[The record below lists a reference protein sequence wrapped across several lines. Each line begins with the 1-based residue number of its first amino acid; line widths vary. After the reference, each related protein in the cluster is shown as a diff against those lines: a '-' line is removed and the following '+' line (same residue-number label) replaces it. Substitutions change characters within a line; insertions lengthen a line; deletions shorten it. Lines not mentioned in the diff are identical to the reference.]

1 LGDLQEFYA
10 GEDDMGSS
18 IAPGMAKLVGDAP
31 VWKRTQSLGCNRRAG
46 DIARQSFKPRS
57 VVSVYRDSCMETEA
71 LHAGAALPR
80 GNSVLQRGCGTGG
93 EQRVFIQQRAFGCST
108 MIREQAAT
116 LKEAEM
122 MPLAVAA
129 ATRADLVVVG
139 RWEREELGGSPVDP
153 TGRVRRSVR
162 TLDPRGPGR
171 EDFRGLRVE
180 YPSQALI

>member
-46 DIARQSFKPRS
+46 DIARQSFKPRW

-129 ATRADLVVVG
+129 ATRAISWSSGAGRGKSSGEVQWIPQAAFAGLFGLWTLVDLG
-139 RWEREELGGSPVDP
+139 AKNSAACALN
-153 TGRVRRSVR
+153 THRRH
-162 TLDPRGPGR
+162 
-171 EDFRGLRVE
+171 
-180 YPSQALI
+180 